1 MTAPLVDSRLRQPC
15 GGCIVRPVTALWSRR
30 PVRHVV
36 FGLIPLLV
44 VGPVLIIL
52 LAVHLADESAP
63 VRAATS
69 QATATVKRGGLGAD
83 HRGIELAWTDSGGT
97 QHTTTVH
104 SARPSTI
111 APGSQ
116 VIVRYQPGNPN
127 TVFVTGDDTTSRLAD
142 LTFGIVLTVLII
154 AGVVALSA
162 IHVAR
167 RRLAERRPATP
178 LPVSYARSR
187 FGITRRAW
195 LLVEDAGRTWW
206 VSVHWDPVLDTLGP
220 GEKALVHGRPARD
233 RVVTFEIDGMHVWQA
248 GRHRFRP
255 PRGDID
261 REGVDPE
268 RTDRVVG
275 TDIPLIRQFRADAGL
290 LAAAPILGLLWA
302 YVDDGGKVSFLLA
315 TVLAGA
321 ALFWV
326 PTVRGSDPT

>member
-1 MTAPLVDSRLRQPC
+1 MNAPLVDSRLRRPFRR
-15 GGCIVRPVTALWSRR
+15 CIVRPVTALWHRR

-44 VGPVLIIL
+44 VGPIVIIL
-52 LAVHLADESAP
+52 LAVRLADESAP
-63 VRAATS
+63 VRAATAR
-69 QATATVKRGGLGAD
+69 ATATVKSSGLGD
-83 HRGIELAWTDSGGT
+83 DRREIELTWTDSGGT
-97 QHTTTVH
+97 QHTSTVH
-104 SARPSTI
+104 SARPSNI

-116 VIVRYQPGNPN
+116 VVVRYQPNDP
-127 TVFVTGDDTTSRLAD
+127 TKVFVTGDDTTTRVAD
-142 LTFGIVLTVLII
+142 LIFGIVLSALLVL
-154 AGVVALSA
+154 GVLALSA

-167 RRLAERRPATP
+167 RRIAERRPATSM
-178 LPVSYARSR
+178 PVSYARSR

-195 LLVEDAGRTWW
+195 LPAEDAGQTWW

-233 RVVTFEIDGMHVWQA
+233 RVVTFDIEGTHVWQA
-248 GRHRFRP
+248 GRRRSRP
-255 PRGDID
+255 PRGDVD

-275 TDIPLIRQFRADAGL
+275 TDIPLTRQFRADAGL
-290 LAAAPILGLLWA
+290 LAAAPIIGLLWA

>member
-1 MTAPLVDSRLRQPC
+1 MNAPLVDSRLRRPVRR
-15 GGCIVRPVTALWSRR
+15 CIVRPVTALWRRR

-44 VGPVLIIL
+44 VGPIVIIL
-52 LAVHLADESAP
+52 LAIRLADESAP
-63 VRAATS
+63 VRAATA
-69 QATATVKRGGLGAD
+69 QATATVKRSGLGD
-83 HRGIELAWTDSGGT
+83 DRRGIELTWTDSGGT
-97 QHTTTVH
+97 QHTSTVH
-104 SARPSTI
+104 SARPSDI

-116 VIVRYQPGNPN
+116 VVVRYQPNDP
-127 TVFVTGDDTTSRLAD
+127 TKVFVSGDDATTRLAD
-142 LTFGIVLTVLII
+142 LTFGIVLSALLILGVL
-154 AGVVALSA
+154 ALSA

-167 RRLAERRPATP
+167 RLSAERRPGTSM
-178 LPVSYARSR
+178 PVSYARSR

-195 LLVEDAGRTWW
+195 LLVEDAGQTWW

-233 RVVTFEIDGMHVWQA
+233 RVVTFDIDGTHVWQA
-248 GRHRFRP
+248 GRRRSRP
-255 PRGDID
+255 PRGDVD

-275 TDIPLIRQFRADAGL
+275 TDIPLTRQFRADAGL

>member
-1 MTAPLVDSRLRQPC
+1 MTAPLVDSRLRPPSER
-15 GGCIVRPVTALWSRR
+15 CIVRPVTALWRRR
-30 PVRHVV
+30 PVRHVL

-52 LAVHLADESAP
+52 VAVRLTDESAP

-69 QATATVKRGGLGAD
+69 EATATVKRSGLGAD
-83 HRGIELAWTDSGGT
+83 RRGIELSWTDSGGT
-97 QHTTTVH
+97 QHTSTVH
-104 SARPSTI
+104 SARPSNI
-111 APGSQ
+111 GPGSQ
-116 VIVRYQPGNPN
+116 VTLRYQPDNPG

-142 LTFGIVLTVLII
+142 LTFGIVLSVLLV
-154 AGVVALSA
+154 AGVVALSV

-167 RRLAERRPATP
+167 RLIAERRPATP
-178 LPVSYARSR
+178 VPVSYARSR

-195 LLVEDAGRTWW
+195 LLVDDAGRTWW
-206 VSVHWDPVLDTLGP
+206 ISVHWDPVLDTLGP
-220 GEKALVHGRPARD
+220 GEKALMHGRPARD
-233 RVVTFEIDGMHVWQA
+233 RVVTFEIDGTRVWQA
-248 GRHRFRP
+248 GRHRSRP

-275 TDIPLIRQFRADAGL
+275 TDIPLTRQFRADAGL

-315 TVLAGA
+315 TLLAGA

>member
-1 MTAPLVDSRLRQPC
+1 MTAPLVDSRLRRTS
-15 GGCIVRPVTALWSRR
+15 GRCIVRPVTALWRRR
-30 PVRHVV
+30 PFRHVV

-69 QATATVKRGGLGAD
+69 QATATVKRSGLGSD
-83 HRGIELAWTDSGGT
+83 HRGIELTWTDSGGT
-97 QHTTTVH
+97 QHTSTVH
-104 SARPSTI
+104 SARPATI

-116 VIVRYQPGNPN
+116 VTVRYRPDDPG
-127 TVFVTGDDTTSRLAD
+127 TIFVTGDDTTSRLAD
-142 LTFGIVLTVLII
+142 LTFGIVLSVLLV

-167 RRLAERRPATP
+167 RRIAERRPATL

-233 RVVTFEIDGMHVWQA
+233 RVVTFEIDGTHVWQA
-248 GRHRFRP
+248 GRHRSRP
-255 PRGDID
+255 PRGDVD

-275 TDIPLIRQFRADAGL
+275 TDIPLTKQFRADAGL

-315 TVLAGA
+315 TLLTGA

>member
-1 MTAPLVDSRLRQPC
+1 MSAPLVDSRLRRPLRR
-15 GGCIVRPVTALWSRR
+15 CIVRPVTALWRRR

-36 FGLIPLLV
+36 FGLVPLLV
-44 VGPVLIIL
+44 AGPIVIIL
-52 LAVHLADESAP
+52 LAVRLADESAP
-63 VRAATS
+63 VRAATAH
-69 QATATVKRGGLGAD
+69 ATATVKRSGLGD
-83 HRGIELAWTDSGGT
+83 DRRGIELTWTDSGGT
-97 QHTTTVH
+97 QHTSTVH
-104 SARPSTI
+104 SARPSDI

-116 VIVRYQPGNPN
+116 VVVRYQPDDP
-127 TVFVTGDDTTSRLAD
+127 TTIFVSGDDTTTRLAD
-142 LTFGIVLTVLII
+142 LTFGIVLSGLLVL
-154 AGVVALSA
+154 GVLALSA

-167 RRLAERRPATP
+167 RLVADRRPATSV
-178 LPVSYARSR
+178 PVSYARSR

-206 VSVHWDPVLDTLGP
+206 VSVHWDPVLETLGP
-220 GEKALVHGRPARD
+220 GEKALMHGRPARD
-233 RVVTFEIDGMHVWQA
+233 RLVTFEIDGTHVWQA
-248 GRHRFRP
+248 GRRRSRP
-255 PRGDID
+255 PRGDVD

-275 TDIPLIRQFRADAGL
+275 TDIPLTRQFRADAGL

-315 TVLAGA
+315 TVLTGA

>member
-1 MTAPLVDSRLRQPC
+1 MSAPLVDSRLRRPFRR
-15 GGCIVRPVTALWSRR
+15 CIVRPVTALWRRR

-44 VGPVLIIL
+44 VGPVVIIL
-52 LAVHLADESAP
+52 LAIRLADESAP

-69 QATATVKRGGLGAD
+69 QATATVKRSGLGD
-83 HRGIELAWTDSGGT
+83 DRRGIELTWTDSGGR
-97 QHTTTVH
+97 QHTSTVH
-104 SARPSTI
+104 SARPSNI

-116 VIVRYQPGNPN
+116 VVVRYQPNDPSKI
-127 TVFVTGDDTTSRLAD
+127 FVNGDDTTTRLAD
-142 LTFGIVLTVLII
+142 LSFGILLSVLLVL
-154 AGVVALSA
+154 GVVALSA

-167 RRLAERRPATP
+167 RRTAERRPATSST
-178 LPVSYARSR
+178 VSYARSR

-195 LLVEDAGRTWW
+195 LLVEDAGQTWW
-206 VSVHWDPVLDTLGP
+206 VSVHWDPVLETLGP

-233 RVVTFEIDGMHVWQA
+233 RVVTFEIDGTHVWQA
-248 GRHRFRP
+248 GLRRSRP
-255 PRGDID
+255 PRGDVD

-275 TDIPLIRQFRADAGL
+275 TDIPLTRQFRADAGL

-315 TVLAGA
+315 TMLTGA

>member
-1 MTAPLVDSRLRQPC
+1 
-15 GGCIVRPVTALWSRR
+15 VTALWHRR

-44 VGPVLIIL
+44 AGPIVIVL
-52 LAVHLADESAP
+52 LAVRLADESAP
-63 VRAATS
+63 VRAATG
-69 QATATVKRGGLGAD
+69 QATATVQRTGLGD
-83 HRGIELAWTDSGGT
+83 DRRGIELTWTDATGAR
-97 QHTTTVH
+97 HTSTVH
-104 SARPSTI
+104 SASPSTV
-111 APGSQ
+111 AVGSQ
-116 VIVRYQPGNPN
+116 VVLHYQPDDPDR
-127 TVFVTGDDTTSRLAD
+127 VFVSGDDTTRRLTD
-142 LTFGIVLTVLII
+142 LGFGILLSVLLVL
-154 AGVVALSA
+154 GVVAA
-162 IHVAR
+162 AAVHVAR
-167 RRLAERRPATP
+167 RRTAERRPATA
-178 LPVSYARSR
+178 LPVTYARSR

-206 VSVHWDPVLDTLGP
+206 ISVHWDPVLETLAP
-220 GEKALVHGRPARD
+220 GEKALVHGRPVHH
-233 RVVTFEIDGMHVWQA
+233 RVVTFDIGGTHVWQA
-248 GRHRFRP
+248 GHRRTRP

-275 TDIPLIRQFRADAGL
+275 TDLPLTKQFRADAGL

-315 TVLAGA
+315 TVLTGA

>member
-1 MTAPLVDSRLRQPC
+1 MR
-15 GGCIVRPVTALWSRR
+15 ALWRRR

-44 VGPVLIIL
+44 VGPVVVIL
-52 LAVHLADESAP
+52 LAVRLAHESAP
-63 VRAATS
+63 VRAATA
-69 QATATVKRGGLGAD
+69 QATATVQRTGLGD
-83 HRGIELAWTDSGGT
+83 DKRGIELAWTDASGT
-97 QHTTTVH
+97 PHTSTVH
-104 SARPSTI
+104 SARPSDI
-111 APGSQ
+111 AVGSR
-116 VIVRYQPGNPN
+116 VTVRYQPDDPA
-127 TVFVTGDDTTSRLAD
+127 TVFVTGDETSSRLAD
-142 LTFGIVLTVLII
+142 LSFGILLSVLLVLGVL
-154 AGVVALSA
+154 AGSA
-162 IHVAR
+162 VHVAR
-167 RRLAERRPATP
+167 RRAAERRPATP

-206 VSVHWDPVLDTLGP
+206 VPVHWDPVLETLGP

-233 RVVTFEIDGMHVWQA
+233 RVITVEIDGRHVWQA
-248 GRHRFRP
+248 GRRGARP
-255 PRGDID
+255 PRGDGD

-268 RTDRVVG
+268 RTERVVG
-275 TDIPLIRQFRADAGL
+275 TDIPLTKQFRVDAGL

-315 TVLAGA
+315 TVLTGA

>member
-1 MTAPLVDSRLRQPC
+1 MNAPLVDSRLRRPFRR
-15 GGCIVRPVTALWSRR
+15 CIVRPVTALWRPR

-44 VGPVLIIL
+44 VGPIVIIL
-52 LAVHLADESAP
+52 LAIRLADESAP
-63 VRAATS
+63 VRAATAR
-69 QATATVKRGGLGAD
+69 ATATVKSSGLGD
-83 HRGIELAWTDSGGT
+83 DRRGIELTWTDSSGT
-97 QHTTTVH
+97 QHTSTVH
-104 SARPSTI
+104 SGRPSNI

-116 VIVRYQPGNPN
+116 VVVRYQPNDP
-127 TVFVTGDDTTSRLAD
+127 TKVFVTGDDTTTRVAD
-142 LTFGIVLTVLII
+142 LTFGIVLSALLILGVL
-154 AGVVALSA
+154 ALSA
-162 IHVAR
+162 VHVAR
-167 RRLAERRPATP
+167 RRIAERRPATSM
-178 LPVSYARSR
+178 PVSYARSR

-195 LLVEDAGRTWW
+195 LLVEDAGQTWW
-206 VSVHWDPVLDTLGP
+206 ISVHWDPVLDTLGP
-220 GEKALVHGRPARD
+220 GEKALVHGRPTRD
-233 RVVTFEIDGMHVWQA
+233 RVVTFDIDGTHVWQA
-248 GRHRFRP
+248 GRRRSRP
-255 PRGDID
+255 PRGDVD

-275 TDIPLIRQFRADAGL
+275 TDIPLTRQFRADAGL